1 MALTVAQRK
10 ARMKAKEDRA
20 NAAAKKAS
28 KAKAPKPKPK
38 AKPNKV
44 TKQDN
49 LKKAKKIARNAG
61 SPAAARSAL
70 IKAGLTSS
78 TIGMSVAALIASFG
92 LGGSALFDKM
102 QGTKKKPGESQ
113 LEFIKRR
120 QRDKKETPRLSKKDD
135 LEIQKKISSASGR
148 RMRSSTTPT
157 EKKRTSSSSVDTP
170 KNLQGLKAPTGIE
183 KVKDKVKSSVGKA
196 RDALVDSFRPT
207 SEAAKK
213 AAAKRAADKRA
224 AAKIAADKR
233 AAAKIAADKRAA
245 AKIAAA
251 KRAANKRDDDKLDRL
266 LKNKKPVNDFTVK
279 KNRLLMPGNK
289 RKKNNNKTPLG
300 RTGSVKPKS
309 KPTPPPALKKVPLI
323 KAPEGP
329 IKTRPKAKVD
339 NSTYAVSQEVAKKFN
354 LKDQKVKYSDPR
366 FQNIYDT
373 DTRQE
378 LREAQRYFDEN

>member
-213 AAAKRAADKRA
+213 AAAK
-224 AAKIAADKR
+224 
-233 AAAKIAADKRAA
+233 IAADKRAA

>member
-233 AAAKIAADKRAA
+233 AAAKIAA
-245 AKIAAA
+245 A

>member
-10 ARMKAKEDRA
+10 ARMKAKQARA
-20 NAAAKKAS
+20 NAAAKKMS
-28 KAKAPKPKPK
+28 EPK
-38 AKPNKV
+38 AKPKTKANPNKV

-120 QRDKKETPRLSKKDD
+120 QRDKKVTPRLSKEED
-135 LEIQKKISSASGR
+135 LKIQKKISSASGR

-224 AAKIAADKR
+224 ANKRDDDKKTPSIGSKMR
-233 AAAKIAADKRAA
+233 KKNAAAKIAADKRAA

-279 KNRLLMPGNK
+279 KK
-289 RKKNNNKTPLG
+289 
-300 RTGSVKPKS
+300 
-309 KPTPPPALKKVPLI
+309 
-323 KAPEGP
+323 
-329 IKTRPKAKVD
+329 
-339 NSTYAVSQEVAKKFN
+339 
-354 LKDQKVKYSDPR
+354 
-366 FQNIYDT
+366 
-373 DTRQE
+373 
-378 LREAQRYFDEN
+378 

>member
-213 AAAKRAADKRA
+213 AAAK
-224 AAKIAADKR
+224 IAADKR